1 MKKKLIVLA
10 ITAAMISGCAG
21 VTQYEIET
29 PDGVKVSVRNTKDY
43 DSYILNARKE
53 ADGSYSVELRE
64 RGISAS
70 DPLRASLDANKSLLE
85 RLMKFAPVPGL

>member
-1 MKKKLIVLA
+1 MKLIILM
-10 ITAAMISGCAG
+10 AAALLTGCAG

-29 PDGVKVSVRNTKDY
+29 PDGVKVIVKNTKDY
-43 DSYILNARKE
+43 DSYTLNARKE

-70 DPLRASLDANKSLLE
+70 DPLRASLDANKALLD
-85 RLMKFAPVPGL
+85 RLMKFVPVPLL

>member
-1 MKKKLIVLA
+1 MKKRLILLA
-10 ITAAMISGCAG
+10 IAAAMLSGCAG
-21 VTQYEIET
+21 VTEYQVET

-43 DSYILNARKE
+43 DSYILNAKKE

-64 RGISAS
+64 RGVSAS
-70 DPLRASLDANKSLLE
+70 DPLRASLDANKSLLD

>member
-1 MKKKLIVLA
+1 MKLA
-10 ITAAMISGCAG
+10 ILLAVALLTGCAG

-29 PDGVKVSVRNTKDY
+29 PDGVKVTVRNTKDY

-70 DPLRASLDANKSLLE
+70 DPLRASLDANKALLD
-85 RLMKFAPVPGL
+85 RLMKFATVPLL